1 VTASDARPL
10 LTSLTIAGDPGPWST
25 LGFRIVDGR
34 RCTIGTTV
42 IDFTEPDGET
52 GLVGWELA
60 GDGGGNLDGLPTR
73 WVPAADAAMPT
84 APPVHPNGALRI
96 DHVVV
101 FTPQLDRTTAALAAA
116 GMDLRRTRDA
126 GTPERPL
133 RQAFYRLG
141 EVILEVVGDVADHGP
156 DAPARFWGLVA
167 VVPDVDALPS
177 RLGATRVGAPKAA
190 VQPGRRIATVRR
202 EAGLSVPL
210 AFLTPDPKR
219 G

>member
-1 VTASDARPL
+1 MTAPDARPH
-10 LTSLTIAGDPGPWST
+10 LTSLTIAGEPGPWSA

-34 RCTIGTTV
+34 RCTVGTTV
-42 IDFTEPDGET
+42 IDFTEPDGAT

-60 GDGGGNLDGLPTR
+60 GDGGGDLDGLPTR

-84 APPVHPNGALRI
+84 ARPVHPNGALRI

-101 FTPQLDRTTAALAAA
+101 FTPHLDRTTTALATA
-116 GMDLRRTRDA
+116 GLDLRRMRDA
-126 GTPERPL
+126 GTQERPL

-141 EVILEVVGDVADHGP
+141 EVILEVVGDVADQGP

-167 VVPDVDALPS
+167 VVPDVDALPLM
-177 RLGATRVGAPKAA
+177 LGEARVGTPKAA

-202 EAGLSVPL
+202 EAGLSVPF